1 VLVAFIVGAAAY
13 EWYRG
18 GLVAPGDVPRTAA
31 TAPQADPQLPAQP
44 PSQSLAQ
51 LPNQPPANP
60 VTPAAPPPSTT
71 STLLPNPLAAGG
83 QAAEPSPADVRDVSP
98 AAAAP
103 IAAQEAAA
111 TPAPL
116 VLSYRGP
123 SWTEVRDR
131 SGQLLIARL
140 VTAGSQQS
148 VRGVPPFDLVIGN
161 AHAVT
166 LTYQGKP
173 IDLSRYTRQNVARL
187 RLS

>member
-1 VLVAFIVGAAAY
+1 
-13 EWYRG
+13 
-18 GLVAPGDVPRTAA
+18 
-31 TAPQADPQLPAQP
+31 LPAQP
-44 PSQSLAQ
+44 PSQPLAQ
-51 LPNQPPANP
+51 LPNQPAANP
-60 VTPAAPPPSTT
+60 ATPAAPPPSTT

-83 QAAEPSPADVRDVSP
+83 QAAEPSPADVRDASP
-98 AAAAP
+98 AAAGPTAAP
-103 IAAQEAAA
+103 EAAPEAAA
-111 TPAPL
+111 TPAAPL